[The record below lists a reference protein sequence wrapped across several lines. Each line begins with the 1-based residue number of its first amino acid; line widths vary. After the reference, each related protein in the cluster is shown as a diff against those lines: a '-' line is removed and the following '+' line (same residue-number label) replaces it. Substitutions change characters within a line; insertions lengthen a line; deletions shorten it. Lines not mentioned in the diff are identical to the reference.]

1 MPELLAF
8 MLTWA
13 LKLDSDF
20 YFLLSQINIVT
31 MNKLFKISIFL
42 QYPYL
47 QMETSK
53 DFGYIKQ
60 VRWFNI
66 MINTVT
72 YIILSIVI
80 GFQKKYGFQKSRD
93 SFILSL

>member
-1 MPELLAF
+1 MRELLAF

-13 LKLDSDF
+13 LKLDCDF
-20 YFLLSQINIVT
+20 RFLLSQINIVT
-31 MNKLFKISIFL
+31 MNKLFKISIL

-66 MINTVT
+66 MINTAT